1 MGRGQRGKRF
11 RKTVAGIPTAVFR
24 NRLAAQTAA
33 AGIGL
38 LAVNPAYT
46 SAWGHQHWRKPYKN
60 VTRHQA
66 AATVIG
72 RRAQGHKARRREG
85 VTRTRPED
93 CVVRATNQ
101 AVPHSQQATTDSRHQ
116 PGIRGTKSRPPGWTR
131 TRLPGRATVT
141 PAPANHGQQ
150 HQ

>member
-1 MGRGQRGKRF
+1 
-11 RKTVAGIPTAVFR
+11 VAGIPTAVFR
-24 NRLAAQTAA
+24 NRLSAQTAA

-46 SAWGHQHWRKPYKN
+46 SAWGNQHWRMPYKN

-72 RRAQGHKARRREG
+72 RRAQGHTARRRDG

-93 CVVRATNQ
+93 RVGRATNQ
-101 AVPHSQQATTDSRHQ
+101 TVPHSQ
-116 PGIRGTKSRPPGWTR
+116 
-131 TRLPGRATVT
+131 RATPIADT
-141 PAPANHGQQ
+141 SQGCEEPNLARPAGQEHGYRAGQPLLRHRPTTANNISNGLSSMCTVE
-150 HQ
+150 

>member
-1 MGRGQRGKRF
+1 
-11 RKTVAGIPTAVFR
+11 VFR
-24 NRLAAQTAA
+24 NRLTAQTAA
-33 AGIGL
+33 ASIRL

-46 SAWGHQHWRKPYKN
+46 SAWGEQHWRTPYKN

-72 RRAQGHKARRREG
+72 RRAQGHKARRRKG

-93 CVVRATNQ
+93 RVGRATNQ
-101 AVPHSQQATTDSRHQ
+101 TAPHSQRATDIRHQ
-116 PGIRGTKSRPPGWTR
+116 PGMRGIKSRPPGRTR
-131 TRLPGRATVT
+131 TRLLDRATVT
-141 PAPANHGQQ
+141 PATVKNGQT